1 MEALHE
7 ELRNIKALILQTP
20 IVTPINKIK
29 IIEPK
34 PSLLNINTK
43 LIIVA

>member
-1 MEALHE
+1 MEALYK
-7 ELRNIKALILQTP
+7 ELCNIKALTLKTL
-20 IVTPINKIK
+20 IVMPLNKIE
-29 IIEPK
+29 ITVSK